1 MVRRALTLLAALGLL
16 LAFAVPV
23 AARNINSMNAY
34 KVTNLVSDTGVGGTL
49 EDPLLVNAWGITA
62 GPMTP
67 WWVANN
73 ATSTSTLYGG
83 SGAKFS
89 IEVGVAGHPTGTV
102 FNGSAD
108 FVVTSG
114 AAHGPARFLF
124 ATEGGQILGWNP
136 AVPPPAPAADAIVA
150 ATTAGAIY
158 KGLAIG
164 SVTSGGTT
172 ANYLYATDF
181 HHARLHRRRRHGVAL
196 GVHDVRVEVVDR
208 ERLERVEAHRELD
221 PRDLGPRRA
230 AAVEQRGRQMQP
242 GRRRR
247 D

>member
-150 ATTAGAIY
+150 VRAEAEEG
-158 KGLAIG
+158 
-164 SVTSGGTT
+164 
-172 ANYLYATDF
+172 
-181 HHARLHRRRRHGVAL
+181 GVAE
-196 GVHDVRVEVVDR
+196 GVLARVGGEVPRLRVDR
-208 ERLERVEAHRELD
+208 EDEDEAQHLQHEQSQRHQRRHDRQLSIRD
-221 PRDLGPRRA
+221 GFPPRT
-230 AAVEQRGRQMQP
+230 RGRL
-242 GRRRR
+242 
-247 D
+247 